1 MPDKF
6 DLSVAPFNRL
16 TSQQQH
22 KLKASLDVAYFRKHE
37 YILTPN
43 APSLFLHIIIKGGV
57 EEAAEDKS
65 EIYAHYANDD
75 IFDIRSQFEQIC
87 KHSYQA
93 LEDTLCYLLPTEIF
107 LEFYQ
112 QNTQFSNY
120 FDNNLARRQQ
130 LIKQAHQQQN
140 LAEFMLTKVSDDNVL
155 PAVIVQGDTSLANV
169 TAKMKDHAVDA
180 VLVKLNQ
187 YDSRLKQT
195 PSEQPFGIVTRTDL
209 LHAVMLDSQHQ
220 SSPVGPITR
229 YPVHYVNKGEFLF
242 NAMILMTRHKIKRVL
257 VRGKSGDVGLIDMTQ
272 ILSLFSTH
280 SHVLTLRIAR
290 ANSVE
295 ELAMAANSQT
305 HLVETLINNGI
316 KTRFMMQLIAS
327 VNEQIIEKAFH
338 LVVPETLQQLC
349 CLFVLG
355 SEGRGEQILKTDQD
369 NALIINDGLSPE
381 IFATAMD
388 KFTTTLQQLGYPLCP
403 GRVMVNNPQWVHS
416 QSQWQQQISDLC
428 AFSNPENMLKLAIL
442 TDAHAVAGNKALL
455 VPLKQHIHEQL
466 TDQELIL
473 SHFTRP
479 ALQFNV
485 PLTLFGSLKKN
496 KTGLDIKQGGIFPI
510 VHGIR
515 ALSLEYN
522 ILETNTFSRLDQLTQ
537 QKVLEHSTAENL
549 SEALKL
555 FIKLRLTQQITS
567 QSKNTEQHSDNQI
580 NVKQLERTERDL
592 LRHSLHVVKK
602 FKVWLGYHYQIRD

>member
-16 TSQQQH
+16 TPQQQD
-22 KLKASLDVAYFRKHE
+22 KLKASLDVGYYRQHE
-37 YILTPN
+37 FILTPN
-43 APSLFLHIIIKGGV
+43 TPCKYLYIIIKGGV

-75 IFDIRSQFEQIC
+75 IFDIRSQFENKS

-93 LEDTLCYLLPTEIF
+93 LEDTLCYLLPTDIF
-107 LEFYQ
+107 QSFYQ
-112 QNTQFSNY
+112 QNKPFSDY

-140 LAEFMLTKVSDDNVL
+140 LAEFMLTKVSNDNVL
-155 PAVIVQGDTSLANV
+155 PAVIVQGDASLANV
-169 TAKMKDHAVDA
+169 TAKMKEQAVDA

-187 YDSRLKQT
+187 YDSRLKHT

-229 YPVHYVNKGEFLF
+229 YPVHHVYKGDFLF

-257 VRGKSGDVGLIDMTQ
+257 VCGENSDVGMIDMTQ

-290 ANSVE
+290 ASSVE

-327 VNEQIIEKAFH
+327 VNEQIIEKAFQ
-338 LVVPETLQQLC
+338 LVVPDSLQQLC

-369 NALIINDGLSPE
+369 NALIINDELQPE
-381 IFATAMD
+381 MFTEAMNA
-388 KFTTTLQQLGYPLCP
+388 FTNTLQQLGYPLCP
-403 GRVMVNNPQWVHS
+403 GKVMVNNPQWVHT
-416 QSQWQQQISDLC
+416 QSQWQQEISNLC
-428 AFSNPENMLKLAIL
+428 TFNNPENMLKLAIL
-442 TDAHAVAGNKALL
+442 TDAHAVAGNKELL
-455 VPLKQHIHEQL
+455 APLKQHIHAQL
-466 TDQELIL
+466 SDQELLL

-496 KTGLDIKQGGIFPI
+496 KEGLNIKQGGIFPI

-522 ILETNTFSRLDQLTQ
+522 IPETNTFARLDQLTQ

-555 FIKLRLTQQITS
+555 FIKLRLAQQIS
-567 QSKNTEQHSDNQI
+567 AQSEHSKTPSDNLI
-580 NVKQLERTERDL
+580 NVNLLERTERDL

-602 FKVWLGYHYQIRD
+602 FKEWLGYHYQIRD